1 MLDTSGVLR
10 QVSSA
15 QVSIVQWLNRVDD
28 STIPEVHRVVSA
40 VVELGGAVGWLQV
53 PIPEADPVANTWPP
67 ARSYVTTA
75 RNAAVAEPWAIS
87 AVGGLRGGV
96 GEAKLGGVAN

>member
-1 MLDTSGVLR
+1 VLDTSGVLT
-10 QVSSA
+10 QLSSA

-53 PIPEADPVANTWPP
+53 PIRKPI
-67 ARSYVTTA
+67 ARWLDV
-75 RNAAVAEPWAIS
+75 
-87 AVGGLRGGV
+87 
-96 GEAKLGGVAN
+96 

>member
-1 MLDTSGVLR
+1 MLDTSDVLT

-15 QVSIVQWLNRVDD
+15 QVSSVQWLDRVDG

-53 PIPEADPVANTWPP
+53 PIPEAMAT
-67 ARSYVTTA
+67 ATGTA
-75 RNAAVAEPWAIS
+75 RTTGHADEWSVMT
-87 AVGGLRGGV
+87 
-96 GEAKLGGVAN
+96 

>member
-1 MLDTSGVLR
+1 VLDTSGVLR

-53 PIPEADPVANTWPP
+53 PIPEADRSL
-67 ARSYVTTA
+67 ARRARQGTMAHRPSPKEVTRTLFVDDA
-75 RNAAVAEPWAIS
+75 
-87 AVGGLRGGV
+87 
-96 GEAKLGGVAN
+96 